1 MVPLQ
6 NPSSC
11 ACGAHF
17 TVEHMLSCPRGGFPS
32 IRHNEIRDITAT
44 LLTEVCN
51 DVRVEPDRCH
61 RKFCRPEILSRRQFF
76 LGNSVAATI
85 FPRRFCRSI
94 LTQRPHF
101 LGNSVALL
109 HRDTLPRST
118 AEFDIGGGTR
128 GHWGPVP
135 PLMSREEAASYI
147 GNAVAAF
154 KIERQNFLGKIVAA
168 TEFPGDRISCDTG
181 PSGGDHGGA
190 AWAIGQHH

>member
-1 MVPLQ
+1 MSQ
-6 NPSSC
+6 
-11 ACGAHF
+11 
-17 TVEHMLSCPRGGFPS
+17 
-32 IRHNEIRDITAT
+32 
-44 LLTEVCN
+44 
-51 DVRVEPDRCH
+51 
-61 RKFCRPEILSRRQFF
+61 EILSP
-76 LGNSVAATI
+76 GNSVAATI

-168 TEFPGDRISCDTG
+168 TEFPVTPVANDVSYRMRPRNSERK
-181 PSGGDHGGA
+181 SAGA
-190 AWAIGQHH
+190 VRRSNFN

>member
-1 MVPLQ
+1 MRYNYNYSYQSGSEGYRV
-6 NPSSC
+6 N
-11 ACGAHF
+11 
-17 TVEHMLSCPRGGFPS
+17 TVIDLDETQHMRLYNNYNYAQAGVTG
-32 IRHNEIRDITAT
+32 N
-44 LLTEVCN
+44 
-51 DVRVEPDRCH
+51 
-61 RKFCRPEILSRRQFF
+61 CRPEILSRRQFF

-147 GNAVAAF
+147 GNAVAAL
-154 KIERQNFLGKIVAA
+154 K
-168 TEFPGDRISCDTG
+168 
-181 PSGGDHGGA
+181 
-190 AWAIGQHH
+190 

>member
-1 MVPLQ
+1 MKQQP
-6 NPSSC
+6 
-11 ACGAHF
+11 G
-17 TVEHMLSCPRGGFPS
+17 
-32 IRHNEIRDITAT
+32 
-44 LLTEVCN
+44 
-51 DVRVEPDRCH
+51 
-61 RKFCRPEILSRRQFF
+61 SRIKAGVA
-76 LGNSVAATI
+76 GNSVAATI

-168 TEFPGDRISCDTG
+168 TEFPGYRISCDTG
-181 PSGGDHGGA
+181 LSTHAPRVPCHALYATYSSIVEA
-190 AWAIGQHH
+190 RT

>member
-1 MVPLQ
+1 MFRALYI
-6 NPSSC
+6 
-11 ACGAHF
+11 ATTHAAF
-17 TVEHMLSCPRGGFPS
+17 S
-32 IRHNEIRDITAT
+32 IDG
-44 LLTEVCN
+44 
-51 DVRVEPDRCH
+51 CH

-76 LGNSVAATI
+76 LGNSVVATI
-85 FPRRFCRSI
+85 SPRRFCRSI

-128 GHWGPVP
+128 GHWDPVP

-181 PSGGDHGGA
+181 TPVRNYWIPVSVPCQFDLP
-190 AWAIGQHH
+190 

>member
-1 MVPLQ
+1 MPVSQ
-6 NPSSC
+6 
-11 ACGAHF
+11 
-17 TVEHMLSCPRGGFPS
+17 
-32 IRHNEIRDITAT
+32 
-44 LLTEVCN
+44 
-51 DVRVEPDRCH
+51 
-61 RKFCRPEILSRRQFF
+61 EILSP
-76 LGNSVAATI
+76 GNSVAATI

-168 TEFPGDRISCDTG
+168 TEFPGERISCDTG
-181 PSGGDHGGA
+181 IIMGIMGHAGHRA
-190 AWAIGQHH
+190 